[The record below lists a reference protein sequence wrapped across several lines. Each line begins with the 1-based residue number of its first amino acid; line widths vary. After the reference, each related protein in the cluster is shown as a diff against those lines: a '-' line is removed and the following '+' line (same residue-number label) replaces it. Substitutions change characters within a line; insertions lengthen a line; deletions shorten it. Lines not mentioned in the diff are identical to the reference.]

1 MRFRRKRTEFE
12 ASALLNNTTY
22 INIFNRLKELA
33 ITRFKYEGLPDTV
46 DERYLELTLFRNG
59 SAVFFWDDVLG
70 YLALPVAWQNQFTVY
85 EQPVNYRAYAV
96 NGYQKYLNDKDSVI
110 IWNNQLHTVNIND
123 IENYAIRLYN
133 LERIID
139 VNADAQKTPVIIQG
153 NKEQSLTLKNLYK
166 EYEGNARVIFG
177 YDSLDLNA
185 LTVLKTDAP
194 YVADKIYELKTQ
206 IWNEALTFLGIPNLT
221 IQKKERVISDEVSRS
236 IGGTMASRYAIL
248 QSRQQAID
256 KINKMFDLNIKI
268 SFRDSDEDDTILPYI
283 DRANLHDKL
292 NIEETQEETEG
303 AENE

>member
-1 MRFRRKRTEFE
+1 MRFRRKKTEFE

-46 DERYLELTLFRNG
+46 DERYLELTLFKNG
-59 SAVFFWDDVLG
+59 SSVFFFDDVLG
-70 YLALPVAWQNQFTVY
+70 FLALPVAWQNQFTVY
-85 EQPVNYRAYAV
+85 EQPVNYRAYAI
-96 NGYQKYLNDKDSVI
+96 NGYQKYLNDSDSVI
-110 IWNNQLHTVNIND
+110 IWNNQLHTVNVND

-194 YVADKIYELKTQ
+194 YVADKLYELKTQ

-221 IQKKERVISDEVSRS
+221 IQKKERVVSDEVSRS
-236 IGGTMASRYAIL
+236 LGGTMASRYAVL
-248 QSRQQAID
+248 ESRKQAIE
-256 KINKMFDLNIKI
+256 KINTMFNLNI
-268 SFRDSDEDDTILPYI
+268 SVTFRDADTEGVMSGVDTPVIDDTI
-283 DRANLHDKL
+283 DNGG
-292 NIEETQEETEG
+292 N
-303 AENE
+303 ENE